1 MSKKI
6 KIVILVLLSIPV
18 LFYVVLVGLIKYD
31 EVSHQFKPNN
41 LESLAAHSKQE
52 HKMVLLNSGLAAFWA
67 RLDLI
72 RNAKKSIELEYFIY
86 DLDQSSRILTQEV
99 LKKSKEGVKVRIIVD
114 FSMPIFKLNPFVAAF
129 LTKSGVEVKY
139 YNTSSA
145 FSLFDVQHRSHRKL
159 LIVDGEKVITGGRNV
174 ADDYFEISEKYNF
187 YDSDVVIEGEIVKAI
202 QKSFDVY
209 WNSDLAMPSNLLKT
223 KFSDEELKTSLNYL
237 ENNKDDQSVLAGI
250 ETKGQEL
257 YKASFSGSCND
268 ISFVSDHPGSS
279 VAQRQVY
286 KSLLEEARTA
296 KKSVMVES
304 PYFVLKTDGLEAIK
318 NITDRGVTFKVL
330 TNSLKST
337 DAYYTVSALFANI
350 KNLSFSDIEL
360 WAYQGQRRDAADLLV
375 DRKVSERWGLHAK
388 RGVIDDS
395 TTIIGTYNID
405 PRSANLNSELIVI
418 CRHNAPL
425 AKAILDDMDLRMK
438 NSAPVLQKNCL
449 ECSKNLVKGA
459 DWMTT
464 LKFVLFIPISSRLDF
479 LL

>member
-1 MSKKI
+1 M
-6 KIVILVLLSIPV
+6 LLSIPV
-18 LFYVVLVGLIKYD
+18 LFYVTLVALIKYD
-31 EVSHQFKPNN
+31 EMSHQFKPNN
-41 LESLAAHSKQE
+41 LESLVAHSKQE
-52 HKMVLLNSGLAAFWA
+52 HKVVLLNSGLAAFWA

-72 RNAKKSIELEYFIY
+72 RNAKKTIELEYFIY
-86 DLDQSSRILTQEV
+86 DLDQASRILTQEI

-187 YDSDVVIEGEIVKAI
+187 FDSDLAIEGELVKAM

-209 WNSDLAMPSNLLKT
+209 WNSELAIPSSDLKT
-223 KFSDEELKTSLNYL
+223 KFSDEELKTSLVYL
-237 ENNKDDQSVLAGI
+237 ENNKDDLALLNGI

-257 YKASFSGSCND
+257 YKK
-268 ISFVSDHPGSS
+268 SFVGTCSDMSFISDHPGSS

-286 KSLLEEARTA
+286 KSLLLEAQSA
-296 KKSVMVES
+296 QKSITIES
-304 PYFVLKTDGLEAIK
+304 PYFVLRTDGLEAIK
-318 NITDRGVTFKVL
+318 TITDRGVAFKVL
-330 TNSLKST
+330 TNSLNST

-350 KNLSFSDIEL
+350 RNLSFSEIEL
-360 WAYQGQRRDAADLLV
+360 WAYQGQSREPAELLA

-395 TTIIGTYNID
+395 TSIIGTYNID
-405 PRSANLNSELIVI
+405 PRSANLNSELIVV
-418 CRHNAPL
+418 CRHNATL

-438 NSAPVLQKNCL
+438 KSAPVLQKNCL
-449 ECSKNLVKGA
+449 ECTKNLVEGA
-459 DWMTT
+459 DWFST
-464 LKFVLFIPISSRLDF
+464 LKFVLFIPIASRLDF

>member
-6 KIVILVLLSIPV
+6 KIALIVVLSIPV
-18 LFYVVLVGLIKYD
+18 IFYVILVGLIKYD
-31 EVSHQFKPNN
+31 QISHQFKPNN
-41 LESLAAHSKQE
+41 LESLVAHSKQE

-86 DLDQSSRILTQEV
+86 DLDQASRILTQEV

-145 FSLFDVQHRSHRKL
+145 FSLFNVQHRSHRKL
-159 LIVDGEKVITGGRNV
+159 LLVDGEKVITGGRNM
-174 ADDYFEISEKYNF
+174 ANDYFEISEHYNF
-187 YDSDVVIEGEIVKAI
+187 YDSDVVIEGDIVKAI

-209 WNSDLAMPSNLLKT
+209 WNSDLAMPSNELKT
-223 KFSDEELKTSLNYL
+223 KFSDEELKTSLAYL
-237 ENNKDDQSVLAGI
+237 ENNKTDQAVLTGI

-257 YKASFSGSCND
+257 YKSSYTGTCSD

-279 VAQRQVY
+279 VSQRQVY
-286 KSLLEEARTA
+286 KSLIEEAQSA
-296 KKSVMVES
+296 KKSITVES
-304 PYFVLKTDGLEAIK
+304 PYFVLKNDGLEAIK
-318 NITDRGVTFKVL
+318 TITDRGVVFKVL

-337 DAYYTVSALFANI
+337 DAYYTVSALFSNI
-350 KNLSFSDIEL
+350 RNLSFSDIEL
-360 WAYQGQRRDAADLLV
+360 WAYQGQSRDASQLLAEH
-375 DRKVSERWGLHAK
+375 KVSERWGLHAK

-395 TTIIGTYNID
+395 TSIIGTYNID

-418 CRHNAPL
+418 CRHNATL
-425 AKAILDDMDLRMK
+425 AKAILDDIDLRMK

-459 DWMTT
+459 DWIST
-464 LKFVLFIPISSRLDF
+464 LKFVLFIPIASQLDF